1 MKECEQVEKARQR
14 FAAERARIISA
25 RFGPAGVTP
34 QMSLPGVA
42 SPTVNNNIGN
52 NRQQVMS
59 ASPSQP
65 SISGYASN
73 QPVHPHMPFMPRQP
87 MFPMGPRLPLTA
99 MQASTSAPPNVMF
112 NSPGNT
118 QPTLNH
124 PLMRS
129 VSGTSSGLGW
139 NGWGQCKFGFYGWI
153 PLASLLSFCTLKKT
167 GSLDKLWKH
176 LAASM
181 YRSYLKQFLG
191 LVTSY
196 N

>member
-14 FAAERARIISA
+14 FAAERTRIISA

-42 SPTVNNNIGN
+42 SPTVSNNIGN

-87 MFPMGPRLPLTA
+87 MFPMGPRMPLTA
-99 MQASTSAPPNVMF
+99 MQASTSAPPNVLF
-112 NSPGNT
+112 NSPGNA

-129 VSGTSSGLGW
+129 VSGTNSGLG
-139 NGWGQCKFGFYGWI
+139 
-153 PLASLLSFCTLKKT
+153 
-167 GSLDKLWKH
+167 
-176 LAASM
+176 
-181 YRSYLKQFLG
+181 
-191 LVTSY
+191 
-196 N
+196 